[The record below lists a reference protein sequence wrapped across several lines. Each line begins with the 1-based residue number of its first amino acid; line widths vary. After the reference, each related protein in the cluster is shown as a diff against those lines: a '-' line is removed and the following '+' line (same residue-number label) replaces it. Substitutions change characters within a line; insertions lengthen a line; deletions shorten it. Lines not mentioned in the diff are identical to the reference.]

1 MDLDLLKLFGTLR
14 PYGSRTNDRL
24 FLRSIRR
31 RAAYFIK
38 HSPEYR
44 AICEDA
50 GFHPAVLKNMKSL
63 EQIPVIPTLYFKRNK
78 IGIRRGPAVEVTSSG
93 TGGTASRLSYSVWEI
108 CLLAAMAVNLGRI
121 HGLFSRRPVHYI
133 MLGYQ
138 PSKENKAVISKT
150 AWLSTLYAP
159 AISRRYA
166 LEYRKGVRG
175 ESGTYTL
182 NLPGILENLT
192 RCAEGTHPV
201 RLVGFPSYTY
211 FLLKKMKQENIIC
224 RLPGDSRVMLGGGW
238 KQFEKEEIPKEELY
252 TLIWEVLGINKTR
265 VHEFFGAAEHPVL
278 YCSCKNHH
286 FHIPAYA
293 RVLIRD
299 TETLE
304 ALPKGRAGL
313 VNLLTPIGSD
323 LPLMSVMTDDIG
335 VLHDK
340 KECGC
345 GIKSDYLEILGRTG
359 AKGIR
364 TCAAGAADYWQ
375 GI

>member
-44 AICEDA
+44 AICEDV

-150 AWLSTLYAP
+150 VHSVCTGNQQALCPGIPEGRKRRKRYLYPQSA
-159 AISRRYA
+159 
-166 LEYRKGVRG
+166 GNTG
-175 ESGTYTL
+175 ESGALCRGHTSGQAGWFSLLYLFFTQK
-182 NLPGILENLT
+182 NETGKHNMPAPGGLPCDAWRG
-192 RCAEGTHPV
+192 
-201 RLVGFPSYTY
+201 
-211 FLLKKMKQENIIC
+211 M
-224 RLPGDSRVMLGGGW
+224 
-238 KQFEKEEIPKEELY
+238 
-252 TLIWEVLGINKTR
+252 
-265 VHEFFGAAEHPVL
+265 
-278 YCSCKNHH
+278 
-286 FHIPAYA
+286 
-293 RVLIRD
+293 
-299 TETLE
+299 E
-304 ALPKGRAGL
+304 A
-313 VNLLTPIGSD
+313 V
-323 LPLMSVMTDDIG
+323 
-335 VLHDK
+335 
-340 KECGC
+340 
-345 GIKSDYLEILGRTG
+345 
-359 AKGIR
+359 
-364 TCAAGAADYWQ
+364 
-375 GI
+375 

>member
-1 MDLDLLKLFGTLR
+1 M
-14 PYGSRTNDRL
+14 
-24 FLRSIRR
+24 
-31 RAAYFIK
+31 
-38 HSPEYR
+38 
-44 AICEDA
+44 
-50 GFHPAVLKNMKSL
+50 
-63 EQIPVIPTLYFKRNK
+63 
-78 IGIRRGPAVEVTSSG
+78 EVTSSG

-182 NLPGILENLT
+182 NLPGILENLA

-252 TLIWEVLGINKTR
+252 TLIREVLGINKTR